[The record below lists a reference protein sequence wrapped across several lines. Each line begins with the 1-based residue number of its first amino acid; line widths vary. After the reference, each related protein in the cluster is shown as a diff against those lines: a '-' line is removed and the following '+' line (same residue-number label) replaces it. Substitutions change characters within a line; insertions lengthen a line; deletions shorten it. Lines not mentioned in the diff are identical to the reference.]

1 MTTTVKKIYRYPAR
15 LQVAFPEG
23 LTEIKFIDEIDGFN
37 YISITNSSE
46 NQITLPIEFE
56 EIELPDEFLESKR
69 NQKYLEAES
78 RRKKLQFEP
87 IEYQSKKF
95 STSQIARQGMLEAI
109 EVMRDAASG
118 STRYWQ
124 DIDGNTRQLSY
135 SDFKNLL
142 KEILAR
148 DSKFYFIE
156 SEIKNAVKSTS
167 EITSLESINVQSL
180 WDEQMQKYNPAMLD
194 SASNNKANTSD
205 TANKDTEARA
215 DI

>member
-1 MTTTVKKIYRYPAR
+1 MTTTTKKIYRYKAG
-15 LQVAFPEG
+15 LQLAFPEG

-37 YISITNSSE
+37 YLSVTNSSE
-46 NQITLPIEFE
+46 NQTPLPVEFE

-69 NQKYLEAES
+69 NQKYLEAEL

-87 IEYQSKKF
+87 IEHQSKKF
-95 STSQIARQGMLEAI
+95 STSQIARQSILEAI
-109 EVMRDAASG
+109 EVMRDEDSG

-124 DIDGNTRQLSY
+124 DIDGNTCQLGY

-156 SEIKNAVKSTS
+156 AEIKNAVKSTS
-167 EITSLESINVQSL
+167 EITSLESLNVQSL
-180 WDEQMQKYNPAMLD
+180 WDEQMQKYNPTMLD
-194 SASNNKANTSD
+194 SASSNEASTSD
-205 TANKDTEARA
+205 TANKTTKARA
-215 DI
+215 